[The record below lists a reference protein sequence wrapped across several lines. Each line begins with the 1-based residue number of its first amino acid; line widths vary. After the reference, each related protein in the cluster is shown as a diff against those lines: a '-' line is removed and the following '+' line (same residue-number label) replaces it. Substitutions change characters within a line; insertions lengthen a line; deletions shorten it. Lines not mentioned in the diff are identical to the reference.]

1 MPRDISKHVRA
12 HVLWQVNRSNAF
24 EISWNPWKH
33 TDRAVYGYRLLQRCG
48 FCPGSARNNKS
59 ARSPRAM
66 SHNPA
71 SDICLPTRSEGIHA
85 PSRGYN
91 ALVLRKDPWAAVFP
105 GKIVLRSTR
114 VHTTTTMFDAGS
126 YGRLSSRLRSASEAP
141 HGRWIMAATCP
152 DCALLSPNGQDLHRR
167 CTPGQSW
174 QFVAMLARWSA
185 WPALVN
191 FCGRDVEWMWRVKER
206 RERASTH
213 GRPGVD
219 CGLWMQRLL

>member
-12 HVLWQVNRSNAF
+12 HALWQVNRSNAF

-33 TDRAVYGYRLLQRCG
+33 TDRAVFGYRLLQRCG
-48 FCPGSARNNKS
+48 FRPGSARNNKS

-91 ALVLRKDPWAAVFP
+91 ALVLRKDAWAAVFP

-114 VHTTTTMFDAGS
+114 VHTTTMQVPM
-126 YGRLSSRLRSASEAP
+126 E
-141 HGRWIMAATCP
+141 
-152 DCALLSPNGQDLHRR
+152 DCRHVCDLHRR
-167 CTPGQSW
+167 HRTADGSWPPRAPIAPFCLRMGKICTAAVHQGSRGSFSPCWLVGAPGLRS
-174 QFVAMLARWSA
+174 
-185 WPALVN
+185 
-191 FCGRDVEWMWRVKER
+191 
-206 RERASTH
+206 
-213 GRPGVD
+213 
-219 CGLWMQRLL
+219 